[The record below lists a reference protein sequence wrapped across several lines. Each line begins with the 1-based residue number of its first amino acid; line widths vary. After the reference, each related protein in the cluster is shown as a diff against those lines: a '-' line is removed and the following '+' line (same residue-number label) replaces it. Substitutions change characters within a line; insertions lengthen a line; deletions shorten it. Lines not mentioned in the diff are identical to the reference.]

1 MIRFRLREL
10 MADKGFAEK
19 RLVTMGEI
27 ADATGLNRSTIT
39 KVANVHD
46 YNCTSEV
53 IDKLCTYFDCEVS
66 DIMVHIKEDLSE

>member
-19 RLVTMGEI
+19 RLVTMGEV
-27 ADATGLNRSTIT
+27 AEATGLNRSTLT
-39 KVANVHD
+39 KIANTHD

-53 IDKLCTYFDCEVS
+53 IDKLCTYFDCEIS
-66 DIMVHIKEDLSE
+66 DLMVHIKEKKGA